1 MKQSFRI
8 PSIVLV
14 LGLLIAAFGVG
25 SVLAKQ
31 ADFGSLGQLDS
42 SYAPAAMVEL
52 DQDEV
57 SWADEEGQTVDYV
70 KPGTTGTFYI
80 LDDGLETTPEG
91 KWEFSFTDWHEWCKI
106 VAY

>member
-42 SYAPAAMVEL
+42 SYAPAALVDDEL

-57 SWADEEGQTVDYV
+57 SWAVGADTVDYV
-70 KPGTTGTFYI
+70 KPGATSTFYI
-80 LDDGLETTPEG
+80 LDNDLATTPEG
-91 KWEFSFTDWHEWCKI
+91 KWEFRSQAHWMPL
-106 VAY
+106 

>member
-42 SYAPAAMVEL
+42 SYAPAAAVDL

-57 SWADEEGQTVDYV
+57 SWADEDGQTVDYV
-70 KPGTTGTFYI
+70 KPGATSTFYI
-80 LDDGLETTPEG
+80 LDDGLETTPDGE
-91 KWEFSFTDWHEWCKI
+91 WDFSFTGGT
-106 VAY
+106 VVPNQ